1 MGRKGKGREGK
12 GKGIVIKAPGVW
24 LGRGRYLKVCSMH
37 APSHFPYAHS
47 YPQPPTSISDSPI
60 SHLHLRLPNYSHLQP
75 PTRIDLHHGLACPLT
90 QLQPLTA
97 TQPHSLHLHE
107 QATHRKTHLKPL
119 HSQSQT
125 EPSDPRDAR
134 EPRDF
139 TLLYQPY
146 LTIPYQPYL
155 GEISESFLSSPS
167 PFPTI
172 SPYPITRVKE

>member
-47 YPQPPTSISDSPI
+47 YKPSTPSLHLRFPHFPPAPSPSQSQPPTATQANRPAPWS
-60 SHLHLRLPNYSHLQP
+60 RLPTYPATATYSHP
-75 PTRIDLHHGLACPLT
+75 
-90 QLQPLTA
+90 A
-97 TQPHSLHLHE
+97 TQPPPARTRNASKNPL
-107 QATHRKTHLKPL
+107 KTIT

-125 EPSDPRDAR
+125 EPS

-146 LTIPYQPYL
+146 LTLPTLPYHTNL
-155 GEISESFLSSPS
+155 AL
-167 PFPTI
+167 PTL
-172 SPYPITRVKE
+172 PCRA